1 MTTEPEIDPALE
13 NLLDAQQDRIKAA
26 HHYRERAEG
35 SLQHRNMDQAAAAQR
50 AQVWAT
56 LALAAETAALRIQ
69 SALYHLTA
77 LQAPAQAAPPAP
89 PKPPSARAY
98 GEPEEDVPTFG
109 GW

>member
-13 NLLDAQQDRIKAA
+13 RLLDAQEDRIQAA
-26 HHYRERAEG
+26 NYYREGAEDA
-35 SLQHRNMDQAAAAQR
+35 LQHRTIDPATR

-69 SALYHLTA
+69 STLYHLA
-77 LQAPAQAAPPAP
+77 ASQAPAQAPPPAP
-89 PKPPSARAY
+89 PKPPSTRAF